1 MEVMFW
7 RAGPRRYRVEVIREQ
22 AADLQMEPA
31 PGYHDHIPH
40 DLVHFF
46 VESHWGLRNGVF
58 GQLAAGGDAATFN
71 APGQSRR
78 DARRQARKNQLSG
91 SDIGRSEQL
100 AALVTAAWE
109 LARAGGATVE
119 LARRA
124 HELAISDSELH
135 GAVSELDVL
144 ARQWSGT
151 PLGGAIRVPW
161 PWPERRAGRRASG
174 Q

>member
-1 MEVMFW
+1 MEVKFS
-7 RAGPRRYRVEVIREQ
+7 RA
-22 AADLQMEPA
+22 D
-31 PGYHDHIPH
+31 DHIPH

-46 VESHWGLRNGVF
+46 VESHWGLRDGIF

-91 SDIGRSEQL
+91 SDIGRSEHL

-109 LARAGGATVE
+109 LARVGGATVE
-119 LARRA
+119 LASRA

-135 GAVSELDVL
+135 SARSELDVL
-144 ARQWSGT
+144 ARQWSAT
-151 PLGGAIRVPW
+151 PIGGAIRLQW
-161 PWPERRAGRRASG
+161 PWPERRAGASAV